1 VRNFSGE
8 PVAAISISGPAFRV
22 TPEKVPA
29 LAAAVMAAAHG
40 LSRELGFKGEQ
51 AASGSVARVLAV
63 EV

>member
-29 LAAAVMAAAHG
+29 LATAVMAAAHG
-40 LSRELGFKGEQ
+40 LSRELGFKEEP
-51 AASGSVARVLAV
+51 ASSSAVRTLAV